1 MLPIA
6 LSVLAT
12 FAAASAV
19 VVPAQSP
26 QDGDTPALAEKAE
39 EIVRQRLRGAGVD
52 LVPLFP
58 DAGATAKAPPP
69 LALAQLKEGK
79 DAYLQLRFDD
89 AEEALKGASKE
100 LLRVLP
106 QADVFDAFAEA
117 EAYRAA
123 TALAE
128 GKTSFAEA
136 ALMRVLLRRPLWVAD
151 TAIFPPDFAQAFRR
165 AKARADALN
174 RPRWEIVSE
183 PALASVV
190 IDGAPRGRTPLVVTD
205 LPAGKHAVRVFAE
218 GREVFAKDVLVRAE
232 EPRLRVVLAED
243 PVAAALA
250 AYVAEVRADGK
261 KEAVR
266 ARLADLAK
274 ARGVDAAF
282 ALCLLPQPG
291 APYVATVARATPK
304 LGLRR
309 AASAIDPSFTNAPDA
324 LEGAVARLLDP
335 SGPALSIPPAAQ
347 TRMNFRTHFFGRTL
361 IPKAARQTVSVASTS
376 TSGPPTSG
384 ATSEAEDGGAFP
396 LLLGGGAIA
405 LGGVALVG
413 AIAGG
418 VTALYFYDQSRG
430 VEVPPYEVKVG
441 GGVAR

>member
-12 FAAASAV
+12 FSAASAV

-89 AEEALKGASKE
+89 AEEALKGASKD

-190 IDGAPRGRTPLVVTD
+190 IDGARITLV
-205 LPAGKHAVRVFAE
+205 PVF
-218 GREVFAKDVLVRAE
+218 
-232 EPRLRVVLAED
+232 
-243 PVAAALA
+243 
-250 AYVAEVRADGK
+250 
-261 KEAVR
+261 
-266 ARLADLAK
+266 
-274 ARGVDAAF
+274 DA
-282 ALCLLPQPG
+282 
-291 APYVATVARATPK
+291 
-304 LGLRR
+304 
-309 AASAIDPSFTNAPDA
+309 
-324 LEGAVARLLDP
+324 
-335 SGPALSIPPAAQ
+335 
-347 TRMNFRTHFFGRTL
+347 
-361 IPKAARQTVSVASTS
+361 
-376 TSGPPTSG
+376 
-384 ATSEAEDGGAFP
+384 
-396 LLLGGGAIA
+396 
-405 LGGVALVG
+405 
-413 AIAGG
+413 
-418 VTALYFYDQSRG
+418 
-430 VEVPPYEVKVG
+430 
-441 GGVAR
+441 